1 MLISIRG
8 ILLCFVVEYDIYS
21 LISHSYI
28 GRMLISRFRFDLTK
42 TKIISCSFSSSISQV
57 TAIVTTII
65 TLIKVTQFGFPP
77 STDFCVCRASMYHF
91 ISLHMLS
98 SLENT
103 LSFSPPPF
111 SSIPD
116 FEMFGMTTVV
126 GMGTY
131 DIIMHIGIKIIIC
144 TWVFCFLN

>member
-1 MLISIRG
+1 MVDENRRIIYVDKYFLW
-8 ILLCFVVEYDIYS
+8 FVVEYDIYS

-28 GRMLISRFRFDLTK
+28 VRMFISGFRFDLTK
-42 TKIISCSFSSSISQV
+42 TKVISCIFASSISQV

-65 TLIKVTQFGFPP
+65 ILIKVTQFGFPP

-144 TWVFCFLN
+144 T